1 MFSKIFRNNCFEK
14 HLRTI
19 ASIYN
24 FKNLFNTLNASLSS
38 YRNQSVRSALRNV
51 AKFTRKNLCYF
62 VATCLKKSQVHR
74 CFPLNFLKFLRTP
87 FLQNTS
93 GRLFLDC
100 LHYAN
105 SSYLTLKSSENLW
118 LQKNHKKTRSYLIRL
133 NLLNIRS
140 EIWRRFLVLKKWSN
154 QLLFWV
160 KNVFISYSF

>member
-38 YRNQSVRSALRNV
+38 YRNQSVRSALRNF

-62 VATCLKKSQVHR
+62 VATCLKKRQVHR

-100 LHYAN
+100 LQKNALILREFKLLN
-105 SSYLTLKSSENLW
+105 SEIIRKPMTSEKSSKN
-118 LQKNHKKTRSYLIRL
+118 QKLFNS
-133 NLLNIRS
+133 
-140 EIWRRFLVLKKWSN
+140 LK
-154 QLLFWV
+154 FT
-160 KNVFISYSF
+160 

>member
-38 YRNQSVRSALRNV
+38 YRNQSVRSALRNF

-100 LHYAN
+100 L
-105 SSYLTLKSSENLW
+105 
-118 LQKNHKKTRSYLIRL
+118 QKNALILREFK
-133 NLLNIRS
+133 LLNS
-140 EIWRRFLVLKKWSN
+140 EIIRKPMTSEKS
-154 QLLFWV
+154 
-160 KNVFISYSF
+160 

>member
-14 HLRTI
+14 HLRMI

-38 YRNQSVRSALRNV
+38 YRNQSVRSALRNF

-62 VATCLKKSQVHR
+62 VATCLKKRQVHR

-100 LHYAN
+100 L
-105 SSYLTLKSSENLW
+105 
-118 LQKNHKKTRSYLIRL
+118 QKNALILREFK
-133 NLLNIRS
+133 LLNS
-140 EIWRRFLVLKKWSN
+140 EIIRKPMTSEKS
-154 QLLFWV
+154 
-160 KNVFISYSF
+160 

>member
-38 YRNQSVRSALRNV
+38 YRNQSVRSALRNF

-62 VATCLKKSQVHR
+62 VATCLKKRQVHR

-100 LHYAN
+100 L
-105 SSYLTLKSSENLW
+105 
-118 LQKNHKKTRSYLIRL
+118 QKNALILRESK
-133 NLLNIRS
+133 LLNS
-140 EIWRRFLVLKKWSN
+140 EIIRKPMTSEKS
-154 QLLFWV
+154 
-160 KNVFISYSF
+160 

>member
-24 FKNLFNTLNASLSS
+24 FKNLCNTLNASLSS
-38 YRNQSVRSALRNV
+38 YRNQSVRSALRNF

-62 VATCLKKSQVHR
+62 VATCLKKRQVHR

-100 LHYAN
+100 L
-105 SSYLTLKSSENLW
+105 
-118 LQKNHKKTRSYLIRL
+118 QKNALILREFK
-133 NLLNIRS
+133 LLNS
-140 EIWRRFLVLKKWSN
+140 EIIRKPMTSEKS
-154 QLLFWV
+154 
-160 KNVFISYSF
+160 